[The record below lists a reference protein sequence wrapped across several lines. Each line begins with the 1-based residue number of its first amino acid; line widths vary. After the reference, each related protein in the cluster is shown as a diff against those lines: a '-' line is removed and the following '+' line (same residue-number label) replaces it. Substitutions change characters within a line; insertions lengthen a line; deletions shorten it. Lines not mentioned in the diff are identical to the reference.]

1 MIDILNKLEIVTR
14 NTFVREN
21 LNWQNRYIKATQFNL
36 ENLVFISTTY
46 QGIWYN
52 EK

>member
-21 LNWQNRYIKATQFNL
+21 LNWQKPLHQSDTI
-36 ENLVFISTTY
+36 
-46 QGIWYN
+46 
-52 EK
+52 